1 MSKQFSFLFNS
12 NMWHS
17 IWMKLRGRSEGRKKK
32 EEEAEIVGRVAS
44 RQETGILN
52 GKTLTRGNEH
62 SAIRLALSGIV
73 HIKSVLF
80 ECQKYPGTGDSVSGW
95 IGTRET
101 KEEIRWQRGMWG
113 GGGGLVSKRTE

>member
-32 EEEAEIVGRVAS
+32 EEEEEIEGRFAS

-80 ECQKYPGTGDSVSGW
+80 EC
-95 IGTRET
+95 
-101 KEEIRWQRGMWG
+101 
-113 GGGGLVSKRTE
+113 

>member
-1 MSKQFSFLFNS
+1 MEKS
-12 NMWHS
+12 NEERHGETDEGS
-17 IWMKLRGRSEGRKKK
+17 EILKKKLRKKWWKRRKKRRRRK
-32 EEEAEIVGRVAS
+32 VCLAS
-44 RQETGILN
+44 RQEAGILN

-73 HIKSVLF
+73 HIKSALF

-101 KEEIRWQRGMWG
+101 REEIR
-113 GGGGLVSKRTE
+113 

>member
-1 MSKQFSFLFNS
+1 MTP
-12 NMWHS
+12 
-17 IWMKLRGRSEGRKKK
+17 R
-32 EEEAEIVGRVAS
+32 EEEAKEEMKKKRRRRRRNRRFAS

-101 KEEIRWQRGMWG
+101 KEEIRWQRGIRVG
-113 GGGGLVSKRTE
+113 RGRGGLVSKRTE